1 LNNDV
6 TVSEAVAFV
15 RLPGAAG
22 PVTVVAA
29 VTSVAPILSLTVV
42 AALKVDVVKYLKY
55 VIIDPAG
62 RTNAVPVRLALMEE
76 KSSVM
81 V

>member
-1 LNNDV
+1 
-6 TVSEAVAFV
+6 
-15 RLPGAAG
+15 
-22 PVTVVAA
+22 
-29 VTSVAPILSLTVV
+29 
-42 AALKVDVVKYLKY
+42 VDVVKYLKY